1 MRFSQFHKI
10 SLLFEIKVHF
20 SAEIK
25 AIRPTEFGSPLPLTR
40 FPFPFTRFPLPLP
53 FSSCFS
59 FGTRVCVC
67 SGFLVS
73 CCLPA
78 LFEIVISSYEINMSP
93 PRDISVVASAGC
105 MCMRVC
111 GCHLDRICGAVNAAA
126 AISPGTVS
134 GISPAFY
141 ILSPLC

>member
-1 MRFSQFHKI
+1 M
-10 SLLFEIKVHF
+10 
-20 SAEIK
+20 
-25 AIRPTEFGSPLPLTR
+25 
-40 FPFPFTRFPLPLP
+40 
-53 FSSCFS
+53 
-59 FGTRVCVC
+59 C

-111 GCHLDRICGAVNAAA
+111 GCHVDGIGGSVNTAAS
-126 AISPGTVS
+126 ISPGTVN